1 MHRDAEARAGRRQ
14 RQTRARKSNIIRRVA
29 RSLSDWLEYIEKQH
43 PSTIAL
49 GLERVGEVLGRL
61 GAGLAC
67 PVITVGG
74 TNGKGS
80 TCAMLESIL
89 RAAGYRT
96 GLYTSPHLVRY
107 NERVRIAGAEA
118 GDEALSAGFA
128 AVEAAR
134 GGAPLTYF
142 EFGTLAA
149 FWVFNQMQVEAA
161 VLEVGLG
168 GRLDAVNAVDADCA
182 VLTSVAIDHV
192 DYLGSTRESIGR
204 EKAGI
209 FRSGRPAVVAD
220 PDPPASVLNAGTHL
234 LLINRDFGYTA
245 EASQWAYWG
254 PGGKRGGLAHPAL
267 RGAIQLRNA
276 AAALCALDT
285 LRERLPVAMQEVRRG
300 LAEVTLPARF
310 EVLPGR
316 PQVILDVAHNVE
328 AAQTL
333 ERNLA
338 ASGFAPEIIAV
349 CGMLRD
355 KDVGGVLREL
365 APRITR
371 WHLASLPGPRAA
383 AAGELATQL
392 AALGVARASMHEHA
406 SPAQAFAAA
415 RESAGENDKLVVFG
429 SFLTVGEVKAW
440 LSDNKTSK
448 R

>member
-1 MHRDAEARAGRRQ
+1 
-14 RQTRARKSNIIRRVA
+14 
-29 RSLSDWLEYIEKQH
+29 
-43 PSTIAL
+43 
-49 GLERVGEVLGRL
+49 
-61 GAGLAC
+61 
-67 PVITVGG
+67 
-74 TNGKGS
+74 
-80 TCAMLESIL
+80 MLESIL

-107 NERVRIAGAEA
+107 NERVRVAGAEE
-118 GDEALSAGFA
+118 GDEALSEAFA

-134 GGAPLTYF
+134 GEVPLTYF

-149 FWVFNQMQVEAA
+149 LWLFSERKVEAA

-168 GRLDAVNAVDADCA
+168 GRLDAVNVVDADCA

-192 DYLGSTRESIGR
+192 DYLGGTRESIGR

-209 FRSGRPAVVAD
+209 FRPGRPAVVAD
-220 PDPPASVLNAGTHL
+220 PAPPQSVLEAPGAKL
-234 LLINRDFGYTA
+234 FFGKDFGFTA
-245 EASQWAYWG
+245 EAAQWSYWG
-254 PGGKRGGLAHPAL
+254 PAGKRGGLAHPAL

-276 AAALCALDT
+276 AAVLCALDT
-285 LRERLPVAMQEVRRG
+285 QREKLPVAMQDVRRG
-300 LAEVTLPARF
+300 LAQVTLPARF

-328 AAQTL
+328 AAKTL

-338 ASGFAPEIIAV
+338 ASGFAPEVIAV

-355 KDVGGVLREL
+355 KDTGGVLREL
-365 APRITR
+365 APRITQ

-383 AAGELATQL
+383 AAAELAAQL
-392 AALGVARASMHEHA
+392 AALGVAPAAIHSHE
-406 SPAQAFAAA
+406 SPAQAFVAA
-415 RESAGENDKLVVFG
+415 RERANENDKLVVFG

>member
-1 MHRDAEARAGRRQ
+1 MHRGAEARAGRRQ

-29 RSLSDWLEYIEKQH
+29 RPLSDWLEYIEKQH

-61 GAGLAC
+61 GAGPAC

-107 NERVRIAGAEA
+107 NERVRIAGVEVDDA
-118 GDEALSAGFA
+118 ALCEGFA

-134 GGAPLTYF
+134 GDVPLTYF

-149 FWVFNQMQVEAA
+149 FRVFQQVNVEAA
-161 VLEVGLG
+161 ILEVGLG
-168 GRLDAVNAVDADCA
+168 GRLDAVNVLDADCA

-192 DYLGSTRESIGR
+192 DYLGDTRQKIGA

-209 FRSGRPAVVAD
+209 FRPGRPAVVAD
-220 PDPPASVLNAGTHL
+220 PDPPESVVTAPGEKLFLGK
-234 LLINRDFGYTA
+234 DFGYTA

-328 AAQTL
+328 AAKTL

-338 ASGFAPEIIAV
+338 ASGFASEVIAV

-383 AAGELATQL
+383 AAGELAMQL
-392 AALGVARASMHEHA
+392 AALGVARASIHEHE
-406 SPAQAFAAA
+406 SPARAFAAA